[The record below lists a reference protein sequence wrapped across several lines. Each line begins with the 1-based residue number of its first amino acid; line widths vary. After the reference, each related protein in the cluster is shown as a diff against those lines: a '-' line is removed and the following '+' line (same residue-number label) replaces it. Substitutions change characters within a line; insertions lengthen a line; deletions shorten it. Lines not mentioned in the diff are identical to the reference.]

1 MNNDKITIK
10 EIARLAGV
18 SLGTVDRV
26 IHNRPEVSESTRN
39 QVLKIIEELGYKP
52 NLIAR
57 TLASKKKTVIC
68 VFIPKPSKSNVYWS
82 EPVEGVKRAEA
93 EIAHFGVEVKQFSYN
108 FLVEEEFKLAAQE
121 ILDLKP
127 DGVVLASFFEYLTS
141 EFTLQCD
148 ELSIPY
154 VFIDSKLPQ
163 SNYLSF
169 IGQDTYLSGMIA
181 AKLIDRTLSE
191 GACVLIANV
200 TRNFDNTTSFSQRTE
215 GFKTFFDNNSKGKKL
230 TLLDISLTDADDPE
244 NITMGETIL
253 KTEKLEAIYVPNSR
267 AFIIAEQLLK
277 HNITH
282 LKLVGHDLIEH
293 NNQFLNTGL
302 IEFLINQRPQE
313 QGYKAVMTLFNFIV
327 LGTVPP
333 KEDLIPIDIVIKEN
347 LHCYL

>member
-68 VFIPKPSKSNVYWS
+68 ALLPQTSKSNTYWS
-82 EPVEGVKRAEA
+82 QPLEGVRRAEA
-93 EIAHFGVEVKQFSYN
+93 EIEHFGVEIKYFFYN
-108 FLVEEEFKLAAQE
+108 FLIEEEFQQIANS

-127 DGVVLASFFEYLTS
+127 NGVILAPLFLSHVI
-141 EFTLQCD
+141 EFTQSCD
-148 ELSIPY
+148 ELAIPY
-154 VFIDSKLPQ
+154 VFIDSKL
-163 SNYLSF
+163 SHTNYLSF
-169 IGQDTYLSGMIA
+169 IGQDTYLSGIIA
-181 AKLIDRTLSE
+181 AKLINSIVSDNAS
-191 GACVLIANV
+191 VLIANI
-200 TRNFDNTTSFSQRTE
+200 TRNFDDAISLSQRAN
-215 GFKTFFDNNSKGKKL
+215 GFKSFYANDVRRKRIN
-230 TLLDISLTDADDPE
+230 LLEISLNDDNDPE
-244 NITMGETIL
+244 NIVVEEAIF

-293 NNQFLNTGL
+293 NNQFLNSGL